1 MWLKSLQKKH
11 VWKMK
16 HISKETGLP
25 EASLASWF
33 KAGSIAPE
41 KYWTRIGQ
49 FLRSK
54 GLEYSS
60 ERVIELYTL
69 QRREFGFL
77 VDCEECGTEFLRWAK
92 TKIVCNSLSCQRA
105 LSERRKM
112 EKKTG
117 TGRYRKI
124 DFSVARK
131 SQCPDHSIDHS
142 YIDDKMKEFL
152 SKGGKI
158 EKLESP
164 EIGALRIIEDEM
176 MKAGF

>member
-77 VDCEECGTEFLRWAK
+77 VDCEECATQLFVRELCPRDGKW
-92 TKIVCNSLSCQRA
+92 
-105 LSERRKM
+105 RRKLGQGD
-112 EKKTG
+112 T
-117 TGRYRKI
+117 
-124 DFSVARK
+124 A
-131 SQCPDHSIDHS
+131 
-142 YIDDKMKEFL
+142 
-152 SKGGKI
+152 
-158 EKLESP
+158 KL
-164 EIGALRIIEDEM
+164 ILV
-176 MKAGF
+176 